1 MNAKVQEFIEKMKAE
16 QKVKELQKRKEHLIS
31 LGLIDEN
38 NSFVGK
44 KYLDQW
50 DGTSTCHWDN
60 KERKYYKMVEFK
72 DALEVSDEEYL
83 EILKYCPLTGTKE
96 NTKPIEESKEQKVST
111 PWADGINTIAN
122 ILLAVNII
130 GGITLFV
137 MLSSSYSTK
146 DFAWIAIVLG
156 LTYAVLYYPLI
167 IGFSKIV
174 AVAEKFLEK

>member
-16 QKVKELQKRKEHLIS
+16 EQKRREEHLIS
-31 LGLIDEN
+31 LGLIDEEK
-38 NSFVGK
+38 SFIGK
-44 KYLDQW
+44 KYFDKW

-96 NTKPIEESKEQKVST
+96 TTKPIEESKEQKVST

-130 GGITLFV
+130 GGIILFV

>member
-1 MNAKVQEFIEKMKAE
+1 MNDKVQEFIEKLKAE

-44 KYLDQW
+44 KQLDQW

-60 KERKYYKMVEFK
+60 KERKYYKMVEIK

-83 EILKYCPLTGTKE
+83 EILKYCPLTETKE
-96 NTKPIEESKEQKVST
+96 NTKSIEESKEQKVST
-111 PWADGINTIAN
+111 PWADGINTIAH

-130 GGITLFV
+130 GGIILFV

-146 DFAWIAIVLG
+146 DFAWMTIVLG